1 MVNKTDLTKL
11 LLLSI
16 ALFTINCTKNNE
28 WDIGAI
34 NTIASNADNKEK
46 KKLFT
51 KKVLPILKQKHK
63 NLLSDYTNCSGKP
76 INENSYLPLIKGALF
91 RENRIEMLDSITEI
105 DTNSLNTFVITQLK
119 NELLKGEQADS
130 EWITV
135 LILLLPED
143 RSAIANIRG
152 ILCSV
157 LSSNTGAPV
166 NKKLLETI
174 EAAF

>member
-16 ALFTINCTKNNE
+16 ALFTINCTRNDK
-28 WDIGAI
+28 WDLAAI
-34 NTIASNADNKEK
+34 KTIASNADYKEK

-51 KKVLPILKQKHK
+51 KKVLPILKQKHN
-63 NLLSDYTNCSGKP
+63 NLVADYTNCSGNP
-76 INENSYLPLIKGALF
+76 INENSYLPLIKGALI
-91 RENRIEMLDSITEI
+91 RENRIDLLDSITNI
-105 DTNSLNTFVITQLK
+105 DTDTLNTFIIAELK
-119 NELLKGEQADS
+119 QELLKGEQTDN

-157 LSSNTGAPV
+157 LNSNTGAPV